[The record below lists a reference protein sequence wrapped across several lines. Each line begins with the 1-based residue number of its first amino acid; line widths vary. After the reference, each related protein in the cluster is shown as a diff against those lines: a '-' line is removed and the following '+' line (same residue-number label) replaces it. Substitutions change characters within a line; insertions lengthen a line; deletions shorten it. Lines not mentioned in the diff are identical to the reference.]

1 MKIYNKIKWVLGIL
15 LVFILILTT
24 NLVDKNNFTRVK
36 DSVITIYEDRLI
48 ASNIV
53 FEIFKQV
60 KEKEVAMQVV
70 DTTFYLQKNGIVNA
84 TIDDLIFRFEN
95 TKLTPEEQTI
105 FSNLKDN
112 IESLKGLE
120 KAFIESN
127 FSNTSNQEQMIAQ
140 INKNLD
146 GLSKIQLTEGRRQMS
161 ITKKALSTV
170 ELFTQIEI
178 FILVFLAILIQI
190 IVMYKSN

>member
-127 FSNTSNQEQMIAQ
+127 FSKTSNQEQMIAQ